1 MKLSEK
7 DFDRIVKKVIRNI
20 PQEIQQ
26 YLDNIVISVKKR
38 PSKKMLQEM
47 GLSPEEPLLGVYDG
61 VSLMDRTVTSPPLF
75 PDSIILFQE
84 PLEEMC
90 ETIQEL
96 EDEIEITVVHEVA
109 HFVGISEER
118 LEELG
123 VWVGSFI
130 QLARQVPRKNYHSL
144 AG

>member
-1 MKLSEK
+1 MRLSEK
-7 DFDRIVKKVIRNI
+7 DFDTIVKKAIRSI
-20 PQEIQQ
+20 PEEIQQ

-38 PSKKMLQEM
+38 PSNNMLQEM
-47 GLSPEEPLLGVYDG
+47 GLPPEEQLLGVYDG
-61 VSLMDRTVTSPPLF
+61 VSLMDRSVTSPPLF

-90 ETIQEL
+90 ETVEEL
-96 EDEIEITVVHEVA
+96 EEEIEITVVHEVA

-123 VWVGSFI
+123 YG
-130 QLARQVPRKNYHSL
+130 
-144 AG
+144 

>member
-7 DFDRIVKKVIRNI
+7 DFDRIVKKAIRSI
-20 PQEIQQ
+20 PEEIQQ

-61 VSLMDRTVTSPPLF
+61 VSLMDRSATSPPLF

-84 PLEEMC
+84 TLEEIC
-90 ETIQEL
+90 DTIQEL
-96 EDEIEITVVHEVA
+96 EEEIEITVVHEVA

-123 VWVGSFI
+123 YG
-130 QLARQVPRKNYHSL
+130 
-144 AG
+144 

>member
-7 DFDRIVKKVIRNI
+7 DFDRIVKKAIRSI
-20 PQEIQQ
+20 PEEIQQ

-61 VSLMDRTVTSPPLF
+61 VSLMDRSATSPPLF

-90 ETIQEL
+90 ETIEEL
-96 EDEIEITVVHEVA
+96 EEEIEITVVHEVA

-118 LEELG
+118 LEEIG
-123 VWVGSFI
+123 YG
-130 QLARQVPRKNYHSL
+130 
-144 AG
+144 

>member
-1 MKLSEK
+1 MRLSEK
-7 DFDRIVKKVIRNI
+7 DFDTIVKKAIRSI
-20 PQEIQQ
+20 PEEIQQ

-38 PSKKMLQEM
+38 PSNNILQEM
-47 GLSPEEPLLGVYDG
+47 GLLPEEQLLGVYDG
-61 VSLMDRTVTSPPLF
+61 VSLMDRSVTSPPLF

-90 ETIQEL
+90 ETVEEL
-96 EDEIEITVVHEVA
+96 EEEIEITVVHEVA

-123 VWVGSFI
+123 YG
-130 QLARQVPRKNYHSL
+130 
-144 AG
+144 

>member
-7 DFDRIVKKVIRNI
+7 DFDRIVKKAIRCI
-20 PQEIQQ
+20 PEEIQQ

-61 VSLMDRTVTSPPLF
+61 VSLMDRSATSPPLF

-96 EDEIEITVVHEVA
+96 EEEIEITVVHEVA

-118 LEELG
+118 LDELG
-123 VWVGSFI
+123 YG
-130 QLARQVPRKNYHSL
+130 
-144 AG
+144 

>member
-47 GLSPEEPLLGVYDG
+47 GLSPEEPLLGLYDG
-61 VSLMDRTVTSPPLF
+61 VSLMDRSVTSPPLF

-96 EDEIEITVVHEVA
+96 EEEIEITVVHEVA

-123 VWVGSFI
+123 YG
-130 QLARQVPRKNYHSL
+130 
-144 AG
+144 

>member
-26 YLDNIVISVKKR
+26 YLNNIVISVKKR
-38 PSKKMLQEM
+38 PSKKMLHEM

-61 VSLMDRTVTSPPLF
+61 VSLMDRSVTSPPLF

-123 VWVGSFI
+123 
-130 QLARQVPRKNYHSL
+130 YD
-144 AG
+144 

>member
-1 MKLSEK
+1 MRSE
-7 DFDRIVKKVIRNI
+7 FG
-20 PQEIQQ
+20 
-26 YLDNIVISVKKR
+26 VISKHSLREGKAPRAYARGGGDASTMKR
-38 PSKKMLQEM
+38 LT
-47 GLSPEEPLLGVYDG
+47 EPLLRGIRWCVR
-61 VSLMDRTVTSPPLF
+61 LMDRSATSPPLF

-96 EDEIEITVVHEVA
+96 EEEIEITVVHEVA

-123 VWVGSFI
+123 YG
-130 QLARQVPRKNYHSL
+130 
-144 AG
+144 

>member
-1 MKLSEK
+1 MRLSEK
-7 DFDRIVKKVIRNI
+7 DFDSIVKKAIRSI
-20 PQEIQQ
+20 PEEIQQ

-38 PSKKMLQEM
+38 PSNNMLQEM
-47 GLSPEEPLLGVYDG
+47 GLPPEEQLLGVYDG
-61 VSLMDRTVTSPPLF
+61 VSLMDRSVTSPPLF

-90 ETIQEL
+90 ETIEEL
-96 EDEIEITVVHEVA
+96 EEEIEITVVHEVA

-123 VWVGSFI
+123 YG
-130 QLARQVPRKNYHSL
+130 
-144 AG
+144 

>member
-1 MKLSEK
+1 MRLSEK
-7 DFDRIVKKVIRNI
+7 DFDTIVKKAIRSI
-20 PQEIQQ
+20 PEEIQQ

-38 PSKKMLQEM
+38 PSNNMLQEM
-47 GLSPEEPLLGVYDG
+47 GLLPEEQLLGVYDG
-61 VSLMDRTVTSPPLF
+61 VSLMDRSVTSPPLF

-90 ETIQEL
+90 ETVEEL
-96 EDEIEITVVHEVA
+96 EEEIEITVVHEVA

-123 VWVGSFI
+123 YG
-130 QLARQVPRKNYHSL
+130 
-144 AG
+144 

>member
-1 MKLSEK
+1 MKISDK
-7 DFDRIVKKVIRNI
+7 DFDRIVKNAIRNI
-20 PQEIQQ
+20 PGEIQQ
-26 YLDNIVISVKKR
+26 YLGNIIISVKKR

-47 GLSPEEPLLGVYDG
+47 GLSPEEQLLGVYDG
-61 VSLMDRTVTSPPLF
+61 VSLTDRSATSPPLF

-90 ETIQEL
+90 ETIEEL
-96 EDEIEITVVHEVA
+96 EEEIEITVVHEVA

-123 VWVGSFI
+123 YG
-130 QLARQVPRKNYHSL
+130 
-144 AG
+144 

>member
-1 MKLSEK
+1 VAGVKHKTLMKLSEK
-7 DFDRIVKKVIRNI
+7 DFDRIVKKAIRSI
-20 PQEIQQ
+20 PEEIQQ

-61 VSLMDRTVTSPPLF
+61 VSLMDRSVTSPPLF

-90 ETIQEL
+90 ETIEEL
-96 EDEIEITVVHEVA
+96 EEEIEITVVHEVA
-109 HFVGISEER
+109 HFVGITEER

-123 VWVGSFI
+123 YG
-130 QLARQVPRKNYHSL
+130 
-144 AG
+144 

>member
-7 DFDRIVKKVIRNI
+7 DFDRIVKKAIRSI
-20 PQEIQQ
+20 PEEIQQ

-61 VSLMDRTVTSPPLF
+61 VSLMDRSATSPPLF

-90 ETIQEL
+90 ETIEEL
-96 EDEIEITVVHEVA
+96 EEEIEITVVHEVA

-123 VWVGSFI
+123 YG
-130 QLARQVPRKNYHSL
+130 
-144 AG
+144 

>member
-38 PSKKMLQEM
+38 PSNEMLQEM

-61 VSLMDRTVTSPPLF
+61 VSLMDRSVTSPPLF

-123 VWVGSFI
+123 
-130 QLARQVPRKNYHSL
+130 YD
-144 AG
+144 

>member
-7 DFDRIVKKVIRNI
+7 DFDRIVKKAIRSI
-20 PQEIQQ
+20 PDEIHQ

-61 VSLMDRTVTSPPLF
+61 VSLMDRSATSPPLF

-96 EDEIEITVVHEVA
+96 EEEIEITVVHEVA

-123 VWVGSFI
+123 YG
-130 QLARQVPRKNYHSL
+130 
-144 AG
+144 